1 MWRLMGTE
9 NPRVVVLDLSAVHD
23 VEYTAL
29 KVLTEAVNKLHSRG
43 ISLWLVGLNPG
54 VLQTIQRSSLWAA
67 LGREAM
73 HFNVEVAV
81 AKYLAIPSISD
92 PANSP

>member
-9 NPRVVVLDLSAVHD
+9 NPRVVVLDLSAVPD

-29 KVLTEAVNKLHSRG
+29 KVLTEAVYKLRG
-43 ISLWLVGLNPG
+43 RGVSLWLVGLNPG
-54 VLQTIQRSSLWAA
+54 VLQTIQRSPLGDV

-81 AKYLAIPSISD
+81 AKYLAIPSISE